1 MIKMCQAKSTV
12 SCAIH
17 ELRLEFYEKYAED
30 FQMIREYEVMDA
42 SEVAVADLEAK
53 ATEDATFIKELEDA
67 RKETEKHAKLAKATT
82 KGK

>member
-1 MIKMCQAKSTV
+1 MCQAKSTI
-12 SCAIH
+12 SGAIH

-42 SEVAVADLEAK
+42 SEVAVAALEAK
-53 ATEDATFIKELEDA
+53 ATEDASFVKELEDA
-67 RKETEKHAKLAKATT
+67 RKETEKHAKLAKAKATT

>member
-12 SCAIH
+12 SGAIH

-53 ATEDATFIKELEDA
+53 ATEDAAFVKELEDA

-82 KGK
+82 KDK